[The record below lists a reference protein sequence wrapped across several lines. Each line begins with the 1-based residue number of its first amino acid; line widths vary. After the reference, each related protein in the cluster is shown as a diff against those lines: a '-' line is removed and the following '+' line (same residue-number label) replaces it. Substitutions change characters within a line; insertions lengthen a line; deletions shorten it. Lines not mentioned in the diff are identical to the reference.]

1 MIRKLSLAHLA
12 AAVLLL
18 GFVVFLVGCGAFGG
32 DQNTFAPKGEVAE
45 KQRDLFFLV
54 LWPAIVILLLVSG
67 ALVYALVRFRRR
79 SEDEA
84 PPKQVHGNTRLEIAW
99 TLAPLVLLLGIAVPT
114 VMVIFDLGQAPS
126 EDALQVTVIGRQ
138 WFWEFEYPEFADVD
152 GKPLTTAGTLR
163 IPVEREIGVS
173 LVSPDVIHSF
183 WVPKLAGKQ
192 DAIPGRTNQM
202 WFKANVPGTY
212 SGQCAEF
219 CGLQHAKMRFDV
231 IALEEEEFEAWVEE
245 QLAEQNA
252 KLGSTAG
259 GN

>member
-114 VMVIFDLGQAPS
+114 VMGIIDLGRAPS
-126 EDALQVTVIGRQ
+126 ADALQVTVIGRQ
-138 WFWEFEYPEFADVD
+138 WFWEFEYPEFADAD
-152 GKPLTTAGTLR
+152 GKPLTSTGTLR

-192 DAIPGRTNQM
+192 DVVPGRTNQM
-202 WFKANVPGTY
+202 WFKADVPGTY
-212 SGQCAEF
+212 PGQCAEF